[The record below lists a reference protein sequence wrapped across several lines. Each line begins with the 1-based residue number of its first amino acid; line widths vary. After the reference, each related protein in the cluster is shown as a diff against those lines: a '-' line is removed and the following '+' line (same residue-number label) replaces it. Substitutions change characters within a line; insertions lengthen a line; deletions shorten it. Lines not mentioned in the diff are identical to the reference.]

1 MALGTPILMLLL
13 AVLGIAVGVFLLVF
27 LIVPIFKGIG
37 WLIRHVFQ
45 FVFGMIL
52 DVLRLVGSIVTAIV
66 MIPLILG
73 NVLVGRWSASAHYGR
88 SLQSEI
94 VSGGLSV
101 YRCLIGHPAKF
112 LLLSALTEGLE
123 KRLPAAVAA
132 APTSDRPAGSG
143 RAQQFDGY
151 TIVGSLQAGGS
162 GGKLYVANPE
172 PGKRAAFERAGHR
185 DVQQVVIKTFSLEDG
200 SELPQIVRE
209 SRSLDAAK
217 KLGLVLDHE
226 LSNSR
231 FYYAMRY
238 VPGQPL
244 GLVTPQLHAA
254 SDGSGLDERH
264 LRLGMGYIADLL
276 ETLES
281 YHRGGLWHKDV
292 KPDNIIV
299 AERAHLVDFGLVT
312 PLRSSMTL
320 TTHGTEYF
328 RDPELV
334 RLALKG
340 VKVSEVDGARF
351 DVFAVGAVLYSII
364 ENSFP
369 AHGVLSQVSRR
380 CPEAL
385 KWVIRRAMADYDK
398 RYPSAAAM
406 LLDLKCVQAAVDP
419 FAVKPIDL
427 PSMQGQVPASP
438 RPFDDAA
445 FRQAYVTM
453 PPMGGSPEMGG
464 NAGFAGVGAG
474 GFGAGGF
481 AGAGAQGPA
490 GRGAGS
496 PAGVGA
502 GAGRSKLGAAKIS
515 VKNWWTGEF
524 TIKQDG
530 GAGVNVGAGAAG
542 VGAAGFGGA
551 GPFVGAAAYSPVPPV
566 GAGAGAGTPAGFAP
580 VPPPLP
586 RRSAA
591 EQLTAARSRAA
602 ARRERASTRMANRMS
617 SRGGAKPFSS
627 EPNAGVFMAL
637 FFFLGVC
644 VLVVGAIVAVSL
656 RQNARQNQQGAA
668 TYSNSD
674 FEGGW
679 ATMTLPVPSVPVVPA
694 PPTVVN
700 ANGTDVEV
708 SNAGQD
714 AGSLADEEGDSE
726 GTVFVWVDLQRP
738 LSAAHEAAI
747 RAATGSLKEMGFTIV
762 GEAPGIEIAAA
773 DRETVVQETAELVA
787 TTSALPWESEPA
799 RLVMAEWAKSKQDV
813 DLVLRFHGQPAGAGG
828 GSDIAAQEIGLS
840 LVTRRSED
848 ADERERLLGLFSTA
862 QRVLQRGRLE

>member
-1 MALGTPILMLLL
+1 MALGAPIVILIL
-13 AVLGIAVGVFLLVF
+13 AILGIALGVFLLVF

-37 WLIRHVFQ
+37 WLIKHVFR

-52 DVLRLVGSIVTAIV
+52 DVLRLVGSIVTALV

-88 SLQSEI
+88 SLQSEL
-94 VSGGLSV
+94 VSGALSI
-101 YRCLIGHPAKF
+101 YRVVIGHPARF
-112 LLLSALTEGLE
+112 LLLSAITEGLE

-132 APTSDRPAGSG
+132 APTTDRPSG

-162 GGKLYVANPE
+162 GGKLYVANPD
-172 PGKRAAFERAGHR
+172 PAKRAAFDRSGHR
-185 DVQQVVIKTFSLEDG
+185 DVQQVVIKTFSLDDG

-226 LSNSR
+226 LTNSR

-254 SDGSGLDERH
+254 SGGTGLDDRH
-264 LRLGMGYIADLL
+264 LALGMGYVSDLL
-276 ETLES
+276 DTLET

-299 AERAHLVDFGLVT
+299 DQRAHLVDFGLVT

-351 DVFAVGAVLYSII
+351 DVYAAGAVLYSII

-406 LLDLKCVQAAVDP
+406 AVDLRCVLGAADP
-419 FAVKPIDL
+419 FALKPIDL

-438 RPFDDAA
+438 RPFEEAA
-445 FRQAYVTM
+445 YRPAYVAM
-453 PPMGGSPEMGG
+453 PPIPGADRPQGQPFAAQVQAASPVPPAVPAPGG
-464 NAGFAGVGAG
+464 A
-474 GFGAGGF
+474 
-481 AGAGAQGPA
+481 A
-490 GRGAGS
+490 GRGRTGM
-496 PAGVGA
+496 P
-502 GAGRSKLGAAKIS
+502 RIS
-515 VKNWWTGEF
+515 IKNWWTGEF
-524 TIKQDG
+524 SIAKNRP
-530 GAGVNVGAGAAG
+530 VHAAPIPPFSPSP
-542 VGAAGFGGA
+542 AAPQA
-551 GPFVGAAAYSPVPPV
+551 PFVQQAAF
-566 GAGAGAGTPAGFAP
+566 TPIPAI
-580 VPPPLP
+580 

-591 EQLTAARSRAA
+591 EQLNAARSRAA
-602 ARRERASTRMANRMS
+602 AARQRASDRI
-617 SRGGAKPFSS
+617 SRRAGRSFSS

-644 VLVVGAIVAVSL
+644 VLIVGAIVAVSL
-656 RQNARQNQQGAA
+656 NGARRNAASQSEAN
-668 TYSNSD
+668 YD
-674 FEGGW
+674 GGW
-679 ATMTLPVPSVPVVPA
+679 ANVIIPVPPA
-694 PPTVVN
+694 PP
-700 ANGTDVEV
+700 AEPSAGTNVEYSSSALPEV
-708 SNAGQD
+708 DTQGDQA
-714 AGSLADEEGDSE
+714 AGS
-726 GTVFVWVDLQRP
+726 VFVWVDLQRP
-738 LSAAHEAAI
+738 LSTEHETAI
-747 RAATGSLKEMGFTIV
+747 REITGSLADMGFTVI
-762 GEAPGIEIAAA
+762 GEVPGLELPAQDRDHVVEMTAQLMAAS
-773 DRETVVQETAELVA
+773 
-787 TTSALPWESEPA
+787 SALPWDSAPA
-799 RLVMAEWAKSKQDV
+799 RETIAQWAGSV
-813 DLVLRFHGQPAGAGG
+813 DGVDMVLRFHSESAKDGG
-828 GSDIAAQEIGLS
+828 GASKTGPIGCS
-840 LVTRRSED
+840 IVIRSSED
-848 ADERERLLGLFSTA
+848 PEERRHLLDGFSSV
-862 QRVLQRGRLE
+862 QRVLQRGNVD